1 MTASDGLE
9 HGRYL
14 VSRRDKRDLPGEKHY
29 GCSYFV
35 LDLTHDPAAIP
46 AIIAYANAVRLTEP
60 ALAAD
65 LDALVPDMMSRFD
78 FRPNDEAATHPII
91 DQELTA

>member
-1 MTASDGLE
+1 MTEGLE
-9 HGRYL
+9 HGRYG
-14 VSRRDKRDLPGEKHY
+14 VTRRDGRHLPGEKHY

-35 LDLTHDPAAIP
+35 LDLAHDPAAIP
-46 AIIAYANAVRLTEP
+46 ALIAYANAVRVTEP

-65 LDALVPDMMSRFD
+65 LDALVPDLMARFD

-91 DQELTA
+91 DQEQPA